1 VTAIREIR
9 ARGTGLPGRGGPR
22 RWPSR
27 WRRWIRT
34 SRWRTNALR
43 RVEWKLRSWGIGYK
57 TTDPYSFLLS
67 FPRSGNHLIRY
78 IIESISGYPT
88 WGASAGL
95 GRRFTSR
102 SPDTAIH
109 LKVPM
114 KISSRRAIVVK
125 RHVLHRADDRRM
137 SVLLLVRRP
146 EQAIVSHLG
155 EHRLDTNLG
164 EFTQRFID
172 MCVSVDAWPSTTSI
186 HYLED
191 FTQESI
197 EGFHDATERLLGD
210 IHLTD
215 FSLPLSRFTANRTE
229 HFARALWSLER
240 RPKSGKVDWAST
252 RIRHACEEI
261 LAKLAASR
269 GISPTLNEILTHYY
283 GETPRKRLKR
293 QT

>member
-1 VTAIREIR
+1 MTAIREIR
-9 ARGTGLPGRGGPR
+9 ARGTGLPGRGGQR

-95 GRRFTSR
+95 GHRFTSR

-114 KISSRRAIVVK
+114 KMSSRRAIVVK

-155 EHRLDTNLG
+155 EHRLDTNLE
-164 EFTQRFID
+164 EFIQRFID

>member
-1 VTAIREIR
+1 M
-9 ARGTGLPGRGGPR
+9 R
-22 RWPSR
+22 RS
-27 WRRWIRT
+27 T
-34 SRWRTNALR
+34 WRTGAVR
-43 RVEWKLRSWGIGYK
+43 RIEWIMRSAGIGFR

-95 GRRFTSR
+95 GHRFS
-102 SPDTAIH
+102 SWSLDTAIH

-114 KISSRRAIVVK
+114 KISRRRAILIK
-125 RHVLHRADDRRM
+125 RHVLQPADDRGK

-146 EQAIVSHLG
+146 DQAIVSHLG
-155 EHRLDTNLG
+155 VRRLDTNLG
-164 EFTQRFID
+164 EFTQKFID
-172 MCVSVDAWPSTTSI
+172 MCVSVDQWPSTTSI

-191 FTQESI
+191 FTQASS
-197 EGFHDATERLLGD
+197 EGFQRAAERVLID
-210 IHLTD
+210 IHLAD
-215 FSLPLSRFTANRTE
+215 YSVPLSRFTANRTE